1 MSVPLSTIK
10 SALKIDYDDDDI
22 DLVRLRE
29 SATTLLERR
38 MGVLFTPQT
47 RTMYLAS
54 FVDTVIPDHPFA
66 SLTGVEY
73 TSGGSTVTMP
83 ASDRWI
89 DRTQGPIPMLR
100 FLETPAI
107 DEGTAITVTYTAG
120 YDSIPNEIVHALI
133 ALVGAWYSNP
143 EAYQPIGLAVVPM
156 SVEFIIDAHSTRSLI
171 R

>member
-54 FVDTVIPDHPFA
+54 FVDTVIPDHPFE
-66 SLTGVEY
+66 SLTSVEY